1 MRASFAAMSK
11 SALFSIVA
19 VSFGTLAV
27 TACGDA
33 QKPEPSTAANPA
45 GSAAPQASA
54 MTSASSSAASA
65 APAQLAAADCQK
77 LLDDAQH
84 EVDVEHITTDKGCKK
99 DDDCMAVNAV
109 ACDFKCVGTAIPK
122 AEENEWKRGMAA
134 ITGGACKKFAAGTC
148 GRHTLVQH
156 ASCHD
161 GEKPYCKEGHC
172 QLKK

>member
-1 MRASFAAMSK
+1 MSK
-11 SALFSIVA
+11 SNIFALIAFPLA
-19 VSFGTLAV
+19 VVAV

-33 QKPEPSTAANPA
+33 QKPEPSTAAKPA
-45 GSAAPQASA
+45 ASVAPQASA
-54 MTSASSSAASA
+54 ATAGSAAA
-65 APAQLAAADCQK
+65 TGQLAAADCQK

-84 EVDVEHITTDKGCKK
+84 GVDVEHITTDKGCKK

-122 AEENEWKRGMAA
+122 AEENEWKRGMAE
-134 ITGGACKKFAAGTC
+134 ITGGDCKKFAAGAC

-161 GEKPYCKEGHC
+161 NEKPYCKEGHC
-172 QLKK
+172 ALKK